1 MIHRRT
7 DPAGGHWLL
16 LVTLL
21 AVGLAG
27 CTGEYEKRLG
37 ARVDELRSNSG
48 FKVLTKSV
56 AFKFPSASVTL
67 ALPADLIE
75 VDAKADPQR
84 LKLMLA
90 APLADNNLSEMR
102 TFEGE
107 VKHQAG
113 GKQHYYLYVGSVNL
127 APGGN
132 DDMELFRAIVRSV
145 ARALSPMQDVQV
157 ATRDGLTVTC
167 HKCRAVLPQVF
178 YYTRPDG
185 RAEYPPPVEGLIEI
199 WDYPIEPAKKHLVLV
214 WRAPTVQGKDFIDLD
229 KKAELIA
236 GGISVSAK

>member
-7 DPAGGHWLL
+7 GPAGGLWLF

-21 AVGLAG
+21 AAGLAG

-37 ARVDELRSNSG
+37 ARTDELRNNSD

-56 AFKFPSASVTL
+56 PFNFPAASVTL

-107 VKHQAG
+107 VKDQAG
-113 GKQHYYLYVGSVNL
+113 GKQHYYLYVGSINL
-127 APGGN
+127 AAGGN
-132 DDMELFRAIVRSV
+132 DDMELFRANVRNV

-157 ATRDGLTVTC
+157 PTRDGLMVTC

-178 YYTRPDG
+178 YYTKPDG
-185 RAEYPPPVEGLIEI
+185 SGAYPPPVEGLIEI
-199 WDYPIEPAKKHLVLV
+199 WDYPIESAKKHLVLV
-214 WRAPTVQGKDFIDLD
+214 WRAPTVQDKDFIDLD
-229 KKAELIA
+229 KKAKLIA
-236 GGISVSAK
+236 GGISVLAK